1 MSFNLCP
8 IKHFQLSQAS
18 SLSGYSACKEERI
31 SCDTFLSKLFAVA
44 QGEGVHSNNSLEKL
58 RNELLQAILRDIE
71 NDWGADFDPM
81 LRLSAI
87 SLVFQL
93 VTYEGLDPQGKCNAK
108 RSAIKCNRLH
118 STLKGFIL
126 GHSGDEQEIGL
137 RFTGALV
144 EGCNKSDLSI
154 LLNNAM
160 PLVLLE
166 CLKPGLDT
174 DLCFASLEI
183 IRSLISRTSSSLC
196 GANPLDNM
204 FEVGIC
210 NFYRLGQVHPP
221 PPCALVFSLSW
232 AQFAAALNPD

>member
-1 MSFNLCP
+1 MSNERQVE
-8 IKHFQLSQAS
+8 QL
-18 SLSGYSACKEERI
+18 
-31 SCDTFLSKLFAVA
+31 A
-44 QGEGVHSNNSLEKL
+44 QEAQSEGVHSSNCDSLEKL
-58 RNELLQAILRDIE
+58 RGGTSFSKLVYVTVTLK

-87 SLVFQL
+87 LLVFQL

-118 STLKGFIL
+118 SALKGFIL

-166 CLKPGLDT
+166 CLKPGLDAN
-174 DLCFASLEI
+174 LCIASLEI
-183 IRSLISRTSSSLC
+183 IRSFISQTSSSLC

-221 PPCALVFSLSW
+221 PPCALVFSLSLSGSICRCSQPCLGNTC
-232 AQFAAALNPD
+232 AVFRGAM